1 MPALCQ
7 LKNPLPVYSIN
18 VLMEHVWEREREN
31 QILSKAVLFWNGWQL
46 YVYIYIK
53 NKVQSI
59 HINALQNVKIHLTTQ
74 GIPETVAQTLLL
86 NFTDMY

>member
-1 MPALCQ
+1 MPARNHYLC
-7 LKNPLPVYSIN
+7 IN
-18 VLMEHVWEREREN
+18 VLNVFLQSEKAKYCR
-31 QILSKAVLFWNGWQL
+31 KAVLFWNGWQL
-46 YVYIYIK
+46 YVYIYICIK
-53 NKVQSI
+53 RYSQI

>member
-1 MPALCQ
+1 MPAKNHYLC
-7 LKNPLPVYSIN
+7 IN
-18 VLMEHVWEREREN
+18 VLMEHVWKREEN
-31 QILSKAVLFWNGWQL
+31 QILSKAVLFGMGGS
-46 YVYIYIK
+46 YTFIYIYIK
-53 NKVQSI
+53 KVQSI

>member
-1 MPALCQ
+1 
-7 LKNPLPVYSIN
+7 
-18 VLMEHVWEREREN
+18 MEYVWERERKPNIVE
-31 QILSKAVLFWNGWQL
+31 SCSFWNGWQL
-46 YVYIYIK
+46 YEYIYIYK
-53 NKVQSI
+53 KKVHSI

>member
-1 MPALCQ
+1 MPAKNHYLC
-7 LKNPLPVYSIN
+7 IN
-18 VLMEHVWEREREN
+18 VLMEHVWEREETKYCRKLFFLEWV
-31 QILSKAVLFWNGWQL
+31 AVIRL
-46 YVYIYIK
+46 YIYIK
-53 NKVQSI
+53 KVQSI

>member
-1 MPALCQ
+1 
-7 LKNPLPVYSIN
+7 
-18 VLMEHVWEREREN
+18 MEHVVWEREREN
-31 QILSKAVLFWNGWQL
+31 QILSKAVLFGMGGS
-46 YVYIYIK
+46 YTYIFIYIYK
-53 NKVQSI
+53 KKVQSI

>member
-1 MPALCQ
+1 
-7 LKNPLPVYSIN
+7 
-18 VLMEHVWEREREN
+18 MEYVWERERKPNIVESCSF
-31 QILSKAVLFWNGWQL
+31 LEWVAVIRIYL
-46 YVYIYIK
+46 YIYK
-53 NKVQSI
+53 KKVQSI

>member
-1 MPALCQ
+1 MPAE
-7 LKNPLPVYSIN
+7 KPLPVYKCTYGIC
-18 VLMEHVWEREREN
+18 LGEREKTKYCRKLFFLEWV
-31 QILSKAVLFWNGWQL
+31 AVIRI
-46 YVYIYIK
+46 YIYIK
-53 NKVQSI
+53 KKVQSI

>member
-1 MPALCQ
+1 MYLW
-7 LKNPLPVYSIN
+7 N
-18 VLMEHVWEREREN
+18 MFGREREN
-31 QILSKAVLFWNGWQL
+31 QILSKAVLFGMGGSYTNI
-46 YVYIYIK
+46 YIYK
-53 NKVQSI
+53 KKVQSI